1 MQELFFV
8 GWVDYLKHCKWS
20 TFLQKGRRV
29 LMRKRTKMSNYLT
42 QVFCGRLCVLC
53 EYMSPKINCIG
64 ATDTCY
70 YKMQTADCRPDTKYR
85 LQTAEW
91 VQNAD

>member
-1 MQELFFV
+1 MWE
-8 GWVDYLKHCKWS
+8 
-20 TFLQKGRRV
+20 
-29 LMRKRTKMSNYLT
+29 RTKMSNYLT
-42 QVFCGRLCVLC
+42 HRYFVVDYVCFANKCNQ
-53 EYMSPKINCIG
+53 KINCIG
-64 ATDTCY
+64 ATDTCQ